1 MIRWRLFTVDTYS
14 ELPAKRVSN
23 VRPCNTL
30 EVLAISPD
38 LPTLRD
44 GHRRNRQSRL
54 SHKAI
59 SLCERERMVH
69 CNAVLL
75 KGFETAWKSGHVKLD
90 RVGGAAAT
98 TTDRTAILK
107 QLVISVRIDKSCSI
121 NTFHPKQRIG
131 Y

>member
-1 MIRWRLFTVDTYS
+1 L
-14 ELPAKRVSN
+14 
-23 VRPCNTL
+23 
-30 EVLAISPD
+30 
-38 LPTLRD
+38 
-44 GHRRNRQSRL
+44 
-54 SHKAI
+54 
-59 SLCERERMVH
+59 LCR
-69 CNAVLL
+69 AL

-131 Y
+131 TPLIDQLGDALDMSIHKMKINLDQEYIHRMKINLDQQHIETIGR